1 MQYPFLFVTFVTA
14 PLEVDSDCETVTV
27 TAVEPDQRSREQ
39 RAATSAVAGPETA
52 AAD

>member
-1 MQYPFLFVTFVTA
+1 MQYPFPFVTFVTA
-14 PLEVDSDCETVTV
+14 PLEVDSDCETL

-39 RAATSAVAGPETA
+39 RATTSAAAAAGA